1 MTAWCMLFVRTKEVL
16 NSKPSLWI
24 EASTLEFTLSFE
36 LLAAESLSFVFSWN
50 LLGTMSSLMQFKSAP
65 VSKRAMASIAKSLE
79 KIKVILIKYFLVV
92 ICFKTNRKSLGTDSM
107 FSKFWSFLSSLSELD
122 SLSELSCNCFC
133 KRSWIV
139 WESFFYF
146 SFNSFIS
153 SLMSLISLWRSWIL
167 GVVFFVFILSKISV
181 RS

>member
-1 MTAWCMLFVRTKEVL
+1 MTVWCMSFVRIKEVM
-16 NSKPSLWI
+16 NSKPWLWI
-24 EASTLEFTLSFE
+24 EASTLDLTWSFE

-65 VSKRAMASIAKSLE
+65 VSKRAMVSISKSSE

-92 ICFKTNRKSLGTDSM
+92 ICFNTKRKSLGTDSM
-107 FSKFWSFLSSLSELD
+107 FSRLCSSLSPSGSD

-133 KRSWIV
+133 KRSWMV
-139 WESFFYF
+139 SESFFFF

-153 SLMSLISLWRSWIL
+153 SLISLISL
-167 GVVFFVFILSKISV
+167 
-181 RS
+181 